1 MVLIRPL
8 LQRQYLVVRY
18 KMSTISFSKIR
29 VLETGYNSA
38 RLNMAIDEALIENIA
53 EAPVLRIYGWRPAAI
68 SIGYFQSMKEEV
80 DLQKCSQLGVDVV
93 RRLTGGGAVLHE
105 FELTYSFI
113 TRQYPQNIME
123 SYRWICD
130 VVVMSINRLGFDAI
144 FVPLND
150 IVVNSK
156 KVSGSAQTRRKGVLL
171 QHGTL
176 LLGVDVDKMFSL
188 LKVPSEK
195 LRDKII
201 KDVKER
207 VTSLAGITFDD
218 MASSLKTSF
227 AEKFG
232 AKLVADKISTEEIG
246 RAKWLAEQKYSS
258 KEWNF
263 KR

>member
-1 MVLIRPL
+1 
-8 LQRQYLVVRY
+8 
-18 KMSTISFSKIR
+18 MSTTRFSKIR

-38 RLNMAIDEALIENIA
+38 GLNMAIDEALTENVD
-53 EAPVLRIYGWRPAAI
+53 EAPVLRIYGWRPAAV
-68 SIGYFQSMKEEV
+68 SVGYFQSIRDEV
-80 DLQKCSQLGVDVV
+80 DIEKCKEIGVDFV

-113 TRQYPQNIME
+113 TNQYPQNIME
-123 SYRWICD
+123 SYRWVCEA
-130 VVVMSINRLGFDAI
+130 VVMSINRLGFNAS

-150 IVVNSK
+150 IVVNGK

-176 LLGVDVDKMFSL
+176 LLKVDVDKMFSI

-195 LRDKII
+195 IRDKII

-207 VTSLAGITFDD
+207 VTSLAGTTFDD

-227 AEKFG
+227 ATKFD
-232 AKLVADKISTEEIG
+232 AKLFSDCLSTEELA
-246 RAKWLAEQKYSS
+246 RAKWLAEEKFSK

-263 KR
+263 RR

>member
-1 MVLIRPL
+1 
-8 LQRQYLVVRY
+8 
-18 KMSTISFSKIR
+18 MSTIRFSKIR
-29 VLETGYNSA
+29 VLETGYKPA
-38 RLNMAIDEALIENIA
+38 ALNMAIDEALIENIA

-68 SIGYFQSMKEEV
+68 SVGYFQSIKEEV
-80 DLQKCSQLGVDVV
+80 DLEKCSQLGVDVV

-113 TRQYPQNIME
+113 TKQYPQNIME
-123 SYRWICD
+123 SCRWICD
-130 VVVMSINRLGFDAI
+130 AIVMSINRLGYDAS

-150 IVVNSK
+150 ILVNGK

-176 LLGVDVDKMFSL
+176 LLGVDVDKMFSV

-207 VTSLAGITFDD
+207 VTSLAGTTFDD

-227 AEKFG
+227 AEKFD
-232 AKLVADKISTEEIG
+232 AKLVADSLSIEEIS
-246 RAKWLAEQKYSS
+246 RAKWLAERKYSS
-258 KEWNF
+258 KEWNL
-263 KR
+263 RR

>member
-1 MVLIRPL
+1 
-8 LQRQYLVVRY
+8 
-18 KMSTISFSKIR
+18 MSTIRFSKIR
-29 VLETGYNSA
+29 VLETGYNPA
-38 RLNMAIDEALIENIA
+38 ALNMAIDEALIENIA

-68 SIGYFQSMKEEV
+68 SVGYFQSIKEEV
-80 DLQKCSQLGVDVV
+80 DLEKCSQLGVDVV

-113 TRQYPQNIME
+113 TKQYPQNIME
-123 SYRWICD
+123 SCKWICD
-130 VVVMSINRLGFDAI
+130 AIVMSINRVGYDAS

-150 IVVNSK
+150 ILVNGK

-176 LLGVDVDKMFSL
+176 LLGVDVDKMFSV

-207 VTSLAGITFDD
+207 VTSLAGTTFDD

-227 AEKFG
+227 AEKFD
-232 AKLVADKISTEEIG
+232 AKLVADSLSIEEIS
-246 RAKWLAEQKYSS
+246 RAKWLAERKYSS
-258 KEWNF
+258 KEWNL
-263 KR
+263 RR

>member
-1 MVLIRPL
+1 
-8 LQRQYLVVRY
+8 
-18 KMSTISFSKIR
+18 MSTIRFSKIR
-29 VLETGYNSA
+29 VLETGYNPA
-38 RLNMAIDEALIENIA
+38 ALNMAIDEALIENIA

-68 SIGYFQSMKEEV
+68 SVGYFQSIKEEV
-80 DLQKCSQLGVDVV
+80 DLEKCSQLGVDVV

-105 FELTYSFI
+105 LELTYSFI
-113 TRQYPQNIME
+113 TKQYPQNIME
-123 SYRWICD
+123 SCKWICD
-130 VVVMSINRLGFDAI
+130 AIVMSINRLGYDAS

-150 IVVNSK
+150 ILVNGK

-176 LLGVDVDKMFSL
+176 LLGVDVDKMFSV

-207 VTSLAGITFDD
+207 VTSLAGTTFDD

-227 AEKFG
+227 AEKFD
-232 AKLVADKISTEEIG
+232 AKLVADRLSIEEIS
-246 RAKWLAEQKYSS
+246 RAKWLAERKYSS
-258 KEWNF
+258 KEWNL
-263 KR
+263 RR

>member
-1 MVLIRPL
+1 MSMIR
-8 LQRQYLVVRY
+8 
-18 KMSTISFSKIR
+18 FSKIR

-38 RLNMAIDEALIENIA
+38 ALNMAIDEALMESIDES
-53 EAPVLRIYGWRPAAI
+53 PVFRVYGWRPAAV
-68 SIGYFQSMKEEV
+68 SVGYFQSTRDEV
-80 DLQKCSQLGVDVV
+80 DIEKCCELGIDVV

-105 FELTYSFI
+105 FELTYSF
-113 TRQYPQNIME
+113 TTKQYPQNIME
-123 SYRWICD
+123 SYGWICEA
-130 VVVMSINRLGFDAI
+130 VVMSIKRLGFNAS

-150 IVVNSK
+150 IVVNGK

-176 LLGVDVDKMFSL
+176 LLNLDVDKMFSI

-207 VTSLAGITFDD
+207 VTSLAGTSFEE

-227 AEKFG
+227 ATKFD
-232 AKLVADKISTEEIG
+232 AVPVSDCLSVDEVN
-246 RAKWLAEQKYSS
+246 RAKRLAEGKFSS

-263 KR
+263 RR